1 MREGRQ
7 TVQNGKKGYLWD
19 IFKYPLVV
27 LETRNLKLA
36 KGRSTAGQIPLP
48 IQGEELL
55 GSLISVMEYETG
67 IADIAVND
75 ALEFLILKEFT
86 DWFGVR
92 PRELDQGMLKKIRN
106 STSAP
111 GNQGDRRTLDALV
124 SMDIW
129 SKDKK
134 KITVDEAAHS
144 LRLATQELRRAKTYL
159 FHQAKCVRSVT
170 SFILEDLAINKKKS
184 IFVPVED
191 FEEFTKW
198 GKDIWTYWR
207 DLSPMDLKNRL
218 MVSNFWLNFVDSFKL
233 ENEDLISH
241 YNSTIQNKLK
251 DFVSPSNYG
260 SLFEQELAKVNS
272 AVRFEQSPTPQNF
285 DLASNDIKLETKI
298 AGRQV
303 LLIFGL
309 SNWSSAKI
317 AEAQFGLAYELSED
331 ADFSKLDISVSSD
344 SNQFNEIRV
353 SLTKPNGPDILAK
366 LAEKSLKY
374 LGS

>member
-1 MREGRQ
+1 
-7 TVQNGKKGYLWD
+7 
-19 IFKYPLVV
+19 V

-36 KGRSTAGQIPLP
+36 NGRSSAGQIPLP

-55 GSLISVMEYETG
+55 GSLISAMEYETG

-75 ALEFLILKEFT
+75 ALEFLILKEFA

-111 GNQGDRRTLDALV
+111 GNQGDRRTLDALA

-170 SFILEDLAINKKKS
+170 SFVLEDLAINKKKS
-184 IFVPVED
+184 IFVSVGD

-198 GKDIWTYWR
+198 GKDIWNYWR

-218 MVSNFWLNFVDSFKL
+218 MVSNFWLNFIDSFKL
-233 ENEDLISH
+233 ENEELISH

-251 DFVSPSNYG
+251 DFISPGNFG
-260 SLFEQELAKVNS
+260 SLFEQNLARGNADAKLV
-272 AVRFEQSPTPQNF
+272 QSPNSQDF
-285 DLASNDIKLETKI
+285 DLEFNDVKLETKI
-298 AGRQV
+298 SGRQV
-303 LLIFGL
+303 SLIFRL
-309 SNWSSAKI
+309 SNWSSEKI
-317 AEAQFGLAYELSED
+317 AAAQFGLAFEISED
-331 ADFSKLDISVSSD
+331 SEFSELDVSVSSD
-344 SNQFNEIRV
+344 SNQMNEIRV
-353 SLTKPNGPDILAK
+353 SLMRPNGADILAK
-366 LAEKSLKY
+366 LADKSLKY
-374 LGS
+374 LAS

>member
-1 MREGRQ
+1 
-7 TVQNGKKGYLWD
+7 VQ
-19 IFKYPLVV
+19 
-27 LETRNLKLA
+27 ETRNLRLA
-36 KGRSTAGQIPLP
+36 NARSSAGQIPLP
-48 IQGEELL
+48 IQGEALL
-55 GSLISVMEYETG
+55 GSLISVMEFETG

-111 GNQGDRRTLDALV
+111 GNQGDRRTLDALA

-129 SKDKK
+129 GKDKK

-159 FHQAKCVRSVT
+159 FHQAKCVRSVA
-170 SFILEDLAINKKKS
+170 SFILEDLAINNKKS
-184 IFVPVED
+184 VFVPVED
-191 FEEFTKW
+191 FEEFKKW

-207 DLSPMDLKNRL
+207 DLSSMDLKNRL
-218 MVSNFWLNFVDSFKL
+218 MVSNFWLNFIDSFKL
-233 ENEDLISH
+233 EDEILISQ

-251 DFVSPSNYG
+251 DFISPSDYE
-260 SLFEQELAKVNS
+260 SLFEQELSKVNS
-272 AVRFEQSPTPQNF
+272 AIRFEQSPTPRNF
-285 DLASNDIKLETKI
+285 DLAINEIKLETKI

-303 LLIFGL
+303 FLIFGL
-309 SNWSSAKI
+309 SNWSSEKI
-317 AEAQFGLAYELSED
+317 AEAQFGLAFELSED
-331 ADFSKLDISVSSD
+331 IEFSKLDVSVSSD
-344 SNQFNEIRV
+344 SSQLNEIRI
-353 SLTKPNGPDILAK
+353 SLLKPNSPDILAK